1 MTVSGDPVHLM
12 KAQSGYLL
20 NTKKKGAFEEKPE
33 VIEEEEEMDLSI
45 YNDLVNH
52 PWYYEQETQ
61 FDFNDDPEELND
73 PAVVADPVVT
83 NDPVVSNDPVVPNVP
98 WNVNYRPPTPE
109 VSIDPVPKTNKAPK
123 KPPKVYENVLYM
135 DPYYVEH
142 FGLVTDKI
150 CIEPIEMLVEFEKDH
165 ESPLAKRLSPKVL
178 DRARDHFGKMD
189 AKPHLAIFHKD
200 TCSAITFMVENFGW
214 PKEYLTT
221 AQHIYLVAHWFEIV
235 SERGLCYAFSKKNP
249 KQKQEMLDFLD
260 WFAQYIAKVRY
271 YHNQKMIRTVQKG
284 TIAACWSA
292 EWLVNYLFK
301 DPTVDFLA
309 LARALLTD
317 IIENHH
323 FRVRRI
329 NKNPTCKQ
337 VVHIQKSLMVT
348 QLLTKVGKGHNYLQD
363 DSTRTMFDFE
373 TLNQV
378 LQDEQT
384 ENTGNAFEKEIQ
396 EYQKLFIDSKY
407 DPRDFQSDKHFAE
420 ANSLTNYIG
429 FCINKR
435 LKGKTCECKKIW
447 RKQKGDE
454 EDTLNMLMEAKAIFS
469 PHPNCNPSYF
479 ANTVFH
485 TAEMLFRRNRGLNLH
500 VKQMDVKL
508 KDDISSNL
516 KEIYPAIPTTCQ
528 HFDAILKLFITGRLH
543 YYAKHLDKFG
553 HEEHKV
559 EILQG
564 AAHGSKSTA
573 SMVVL
578 K

>member
-1 MTVSGDPVHLM
+1 
-12 KAQSGYLL
+12 
-20 NTKKKGAFEEKPE
+20 
-33 VIEEEEEMDLSI
+33 
-45 YNDLVNH
+45 
-52 PWYYEQETQ
+52 
-61 FDFNDDPEELND
+61 
-73 PAVVADPVVT
+73 
-83 NDPVVSNDPVVPNVP
+83 
-98 WNVNYRPPTPE
+98 
-109 VSIDPVPKTNKAPK
+109 
-123 KPPKVYENVLYM
+123 
-135 DPYYVEH
+135 
-142 FGLVTDKI
+142 
-150 CIEPIEMLVEFEKDH
+150 
-165 ESPLAKRLSPKVL
+165 
-178 DRARDHFGKMD
+178 
-189 AKPHLAIFHKD
+189 
-200 TCSAITFMVENFGW
+200 MVQ
-214 PKEYLTT
+214 T
-221 AQHIYLVAHWFEIV
+221 
-235 SERGLCYAFSKKNP
+235 
-249 KQKQEMLDFLD
+249 
-260 WFAQYIAKVRY
+260 
-271 YHNQKMIRTVQKG
+271 IR
-284 TIAACWSA
+284 
-292 EWLVNYLFK
+292 
-301 DPTVDFLA
+301 
-309 LARALLTD
+309 
-317 IIENHH
+317 
-323 FRVRRI
+323 
-329 NKNPTCKQ
+329 
-337 VVHIQKSLMVT
+337 IQKSLMVT

-378 LQDEQT
+378 LKDEET
-384 ENTGNAFEKEIQ
+384 ENAECLVEKEIQ
-396 EYQKLFIDSKY
+396 EYQRVFIDSQY

-420 ANSLTNYIG
+420 ANSLTNYVG
-429 FCINKR
+429 YCIDKR

-485 TAEMLFRRNRGLNLH
+485 TAEKLFRRNRGLNLH

-559 EILQG
+559 EITQG